1 MNSLRTYPEGVT
13 CWVDLESGDVQAA
26 AAFYGQLFG
35 WTLSEVTPSGYQ
47 VAQFNGKD
55 AAGIGAQL
63 SADESEP
70 RSPAWNTYIAVS
82 DLDRAASR
90 VQAAGGRVTQ
100 PASDPGHGAR
110 TASCVDSGG
119 VPFRLW
125 QATGRPGAQAV
136 NTPGGWNF
144 SDLHVSDVA
153 VSIAFYTSVFGW
165 RFDELGFATM
175 IRLPGYGD
183 HLAATSDP
191 DIHERQSGVSAPPGF
206 ADAIGWLA
214 PVGDGER
221 PHWHVSFTVDDRD
234 RIAAV
239 TERLGGTVMALTEGD
254 WTRDALIRDP
264 HGAVFTASQ
273 FAPQST

>member
-47 VAQFNGKD
+47 VAQLNGKD

-90 VQAAGGRVTQ
+90 VQAAGGRVTH

-110 TASCVDSGG
+110 TASCVDTGG

-125 QATGRPGAQAV
+125 QATGRPGAQVV

>member
-47 VAQFNGKD
+47 VAQLNGKD

-110 TASCVDSGG
+110 TASCVDTGG

-125 QATGRPGAQAV
+125 QATGRPGAQVV

>member
-110 TASCVDSGG
+110 TASCVDTGG
-119 VPFRLW
+119 VPFRVW
-125 QATGRPGAQAV
+125 EGNRRAGAPGG
-136 NTPGGWNF
+136 NTPRGG
-144 SDLHVSDVA
+144 
-153 VSIAFYTSVFGW
+153 
-165 RFDELGFATM
+165 ELTG
-175 IRLPGYGD
+175 
-183 HLAATSDP
+183 
-191 DIHERQSGVSAPPGF
+191 
-206 ADAIGWLA
+206 
-214 PVGDGER
+214 
-221 PHWHVSFTVDDRD
+221 
-234 RIAAV
+234 
-239 TERLGGTVMALTEGD
+239 
-254 WTRDALIRDP
+254 
-264 HGAVFTASQ
+264 
-273 FAPQST
+273 